1 MSAYELHSV
10 REDLVEW
17 SQPLIIDQINR
28 FYFHRLAHDTTEARE
43 LAIQHYRVWRHVL
56 REDMEEATRL
66 RAGLA
71 ARAARSNLYASALDE
86 ADRAVLDELMDVVV
100 CRFRRTPQVAR
111 SYGVTLLDTAT
122 SLARTRVALA

>member
-1 MSAYELHSV
+1 MSAYEFQSV
-10 REDLVEW
+10 RDELVEW

-28 FYFHRLAHDTTEARE
+28 FYFHWLAHDTTEARE

-56 REDMEEATRL
+56 RDDMEEATRL
-66 RAGLA
+66 RSALE
-71 ARAARSNLYASALDE
+71 ARAARANLRSATLDE

-122 SLARTRVALA
+122 SLARTRIALA